1 MQKPCV
7 LVLTALFCQAE
18 CAIAQPRIASQD
30 RTNQSTAAAAK
41 TRDQS
46 SAKGAGAFAT
56 KRYRNLFLEA
66 GHSQMEIAQRIDAAF
81 HQLFHGDPET
91 QTVYYSVGQN
101 ANGPLAYLSDI
112 NNKDVRSE
120 GMSYGMMIAVQMD
133 KKAEFDAMWNWSKTY
148 MYQSSPANPSYGFF
162 SWSMKVDGTANRES
176 PAPDGEEY
184 WAMALY
190 FAAGRWGNGKGI
202 YDYLAEADR
211 LLDNMKNRKIID
223 GKTNRGAETGGPE
236 FHPEYKMV
244 RFTPNL
250 RRPDHTDP
258 SYHLPA
264 FYELWARWGSEADRS
279 FWAEAAKVS
288 RDYFQKVT
296 HPVTGLAPNYAN
308 YDGTPVA
315 GLGGQNANFG
325 PDAWRTAAN
334 WSVDWSWWAA
344 DPRERELSDKIQAFF
359 ESKDVNSYGNRFTLD
374 GNPMGGT
381 HSTALV
387 ATNAVASLAATDR
400 ERSAKFVAALWRAE
414 IPSGRYRYYDGMWYL
429 MGLLH
434 CSGEFRIWA
443 PK

>member
-1 MQKPCV
+1 MKPLYQSALVV
-7 LVLTALFCQAE
+7 LAILAGGVFPAAPQQTA
-18 CAIAQPRIASQD
+18 
-30 RTNQSTAAAAK
+30 STHPATPTVRAAG
-41 TRDQS
+41 S
-46 SAKGAGAFAT
+46 GAFAT
-56 KRYRNLFLEA
+56 GHYRNLFAEA
-66 GHSQMEIAQRIDAAF
+66 GHSQKEISRKIEVAF
-81 HQLFHGDPET
+81 QQLFHGDPET
-91 QTVYYSVGQN
+91 ETVYYPAGRN
-101 ANGPLAYLSDI
+101 KNGPLAYLTDI
-112 NNKDVRSE
+112 NNRDVRSE
-120 GMSYGMMIAVQMD
+120 GMSYGMMIAVQLN
-133 KKAEFDAMWNWSKTY
+133 KKAEFDALWNWAKTY
-148 MYQSSPANPSYGFF
+148 MYQSSPKHPSYGFF
-162 SWSMKVDGTANRES
+162 SWSMKVDGTPNSES

-190 FAAGRWGNGKGI
+190 FAAGRWGNGTGI
-202 YDYLAEADR
+202 YNYRAEADR

-223 GKTNRGAETGGPE
+223 GNTSTGPETGGPE
-236 FHPEYKMV
+236 FNPEYKMV

-264 FYELWARWGSEADRS
+264 FYELWARWGPKPDRP

-288 RDYFQKVT
+288 RDFFQKVT
-296 HPVTGLAPNYAN
+296 NPLTALAPNYAN
-308 YDGTPVA
+308 YDGTPVG

-334 WSVDWSWWAA
+334 WSVDWSWWAV

-359 ESKDVNSYGNRFTLD
+359 ESQGMDTYGNRFTLD
-374 GNPMGGT
+374 GKPLGGT

-387 ATNAVASLAATDR
+387 ATNAVASLAATHR
-400 ERSAKFVAALWRAE
+400 KRAKEFVEALWKAE

-434 CSGEFRIWA
+434 CSGEFRIWV

>member
-1 MQKPCV
+1 MRKLQV
-7 LVLTALFCQAE
+7 LLVAAVCCSMAAVPQARSGGSKS
-18 CAIAQPRIASQD
+18 AADP
-30 RTNQSTAAAAK
+30 AAA
-41 TRDQS
+41 R
-46 SAKGAGAFAT
+46 GAFES
-56 KRYRNLFLEA
+56 KRYPNLFLHA
-66 GHSQMEIAQRIDAAF
+66 GHSQKDISAKIQAAF
-81 HQLFHGDPET
+81 QQLFHGDPET
-91 QTVYYSVGQN
+91 QTVYYAAGQN
-101 ANGPLAYLSDI
+101 ENGPLAYLSDI
-112 NNKDVRSE
+112 NNRDVRSE

-133 KKAEFDAMWNWSKTY
+133 KKAEFDALWNWSKTY
-148 MYQSSPANPSYGFF
+148 MYQSSPTHPSYGYF
-162 SWSMKVDGTANRES
+162 SWSLKLDGTPNSES

-202 YDYLAEADR
+202 YDYRAEADR

-223 GKTNRGAETGGPE
+223 GTTKRGAETGGPE
-236 FHPEYKMV
+236 FHPEHKMV

-264 FYELWARWGSEADRS
+264 FYELWARWGPAADRA

-288 RDYFQKVT
+288 RDYLQKAT
-296 HPVTGLAPNYAN
+296 HPVTALAPNYAN
-308 YDGTPVA
+308 YDGTPVP
-315 GLGGQNANFG
+315 GFGGQNGNFG

-334 WSVDWSWWAA
+334 WAVDWSWWAA
-344 DPRERELSDKIQAFF
+344 DPRERELSDKIQTFF
-359 ESKDVNSYGNRFTLD
+359 ESQGIDAYVNRYTLD
-374 GNPMGGT
+374 GKPLGGS

-387 ATNAVASLAATDR
+387 AANAVASLAATDR
-400 ERSAKFVAALWRAE
+400 ERAAKFVEALWKAE

-434 CSGEFRIWA
+434 VSGEFRVWE